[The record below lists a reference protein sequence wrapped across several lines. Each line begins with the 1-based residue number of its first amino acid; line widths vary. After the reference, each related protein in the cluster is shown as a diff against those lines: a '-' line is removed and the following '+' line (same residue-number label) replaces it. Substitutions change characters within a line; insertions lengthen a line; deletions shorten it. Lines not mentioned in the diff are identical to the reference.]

1 MKELSVFP
9 RLAARIS
16 REFKHR
22 NNASL
27 SPLILCRSQAK
38 GLFLSHRVWQ
48 RGDIVVA
55 SFDPTPGQEQQG
67 RRPAIVVTHA
77 DLNRLG
83 MIGVCPITQGGMGA
97 RNAGLSVNLMG
108 TGMQTQ
114 GVVLVHQFRMMDPS
128 QRALTLIEQAPDDV
142 VEEVRA
148 RVAALLD

>member
-1 MKELSVFP
+1 M
-9 RLAARIS
+9 
-16 REFKHR
+16 
-22 NNASL
+22 
-27 SPLILCRSQAK
+27 
-38 GLFLSHRVWQ
+38 
-48 RGDIVVA
+48 VA

-97 RNAGLSVNLMG
+97 RNAGLSVSLMG
-108 TGMQTQ
+108 AGLQTA
-114 GVVLVHQFRMMDPS
+114 GVVLVHQFRMIDPS
-128 QRALTLIEQAPDDV
+128 QRGLTLIEQAPGDL